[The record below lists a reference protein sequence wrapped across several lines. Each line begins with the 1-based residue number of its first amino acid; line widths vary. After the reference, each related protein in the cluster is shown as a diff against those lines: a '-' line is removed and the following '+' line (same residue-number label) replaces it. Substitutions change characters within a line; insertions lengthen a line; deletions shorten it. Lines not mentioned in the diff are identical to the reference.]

1 MKTYL
6 KFALALIVGGTL
18 FYSCT
23 KTENKPSSAITN
35 NNPANVAIVSGQI
48 AVTLTKSLAGS
59 FGGVNL
65 NKSLKPKNLV
75 LSYPSQTYSL
85 CGFVA
90 DSVLNYYTNDADT
103 VKSHTTG
110 TAKFVFECQNGQ
122 PDGYSAY
129 DTTLTVGT
137 APKYSFIYNIDQYY
151 RIYVCGCGLLHVNG
165 TQKADINLTFYD
177 TSLGKATAQNNYT
190 LNDLIVDLNKDSD
203 VTSGSATFTS
213 TGTNSYGTWNLSG
226 TITYLG
232 NHTAK
237 VVVGNSTVTV
247 DIRTGKAV

>member
-6 KFALALIVGGTL
+6 KIAFALLVGGTL

-23 KTENKPSSAITN
+23 KTDNKPSSALVN
-35 NNPANVAIVSGQI
+35 NKPANIDVVSGQV
-48 AVTLTKSLAGS
+48 AVTLTRSLAGS

-65 NKSLKPKNLV
+65 NKSLKPSNLV

-110 TAKFVFECQNGQ
+110 TAKFIFECQNGQ

-129 DTTLTVGT
+129 DTTKTVGT
-137 APKYSFIYNIDQYY
+137 APTYSFVYDIDQYY

-165 TQKADINLTFYD
+165 TQKAFITLTFNN
-177 TSLGKATAQNNYT
+177 TSLGKAVAQNNYT
-190 LNDLIVDLNKDSD
+190 LSNLTVDLNNDSD

-232 NHTAK
+232 NHTAQ
-237 VVVGNSTVTV
+237 VVVGNNTVTV
-247 DIRTGKAV
+247 DIRTGKTV